1 VNLETQNAQIVLL
14 APIKISERI
23 LLRKRPFP
31 MVLREVRNRV
41 EGTRQGTVGTVDCFL
56 GHAFPNISLIPPIP
70 TPSIRAGTSTAQS
83 SNEVSFREGS
93 PGSRLQIPLEK
104 DRAVLIRE
112 LDRRDQFPGP
122 MVDRVERPTR
132 IVRVEAPCYVG
143 GKADV
148 VARGISGASENVNE
162 ALAV

>member
-1 VNLETQNAQIVLL
+1 MGSRQCLPDPDAPEWRRWIVRVNLETQNAQIVLL

-23 LLRKRPFP
+23 LLRK
-31 MVLREVRNRV
+31 L
-41 EGTRQGTVGTVDCFL
+41 T
-56 GHAFPNISLIPPIP
+56 

-93 PGSRLQIPLEK
+93 PGSCLQIPLEK
-104 DRAVLIRE
+104 YRAVLIRE

-143 GKADV
+143 RKADV